1 VAGPLTGFT
10 VIDLTTGLAGPLAG
24 MLMADNGANVIR
36 VTSPRGDPSMD
47 TGGYPVWNRGK
58 KGLVLDIEK
67 REGVAVFERLLATA
81 DVLLESHA
89 PGAMDRLGLG
99 YAALHAK
106 FPRLVYTS
114 ITGYGQ
120 VGSERDR
127 PAHEALVHA
136 RIGIMAN
143 EHYKPRPGPIYTG
156 FPMGGYGAASLAL
169 LGSVTA
175 LYVRET
181 TGRGQH
187 VDTSIRDGALAFYT
201 MYWNKVEKGES
212 GFASYSMKN
221 RGPGIVDIFK
231 CGDGGFIHFHT
242 GAQGAFVRLMQG
254 LGMGEDYPE
263 LNNIPDPEWARML
276 KRTEEWFLSHTRDE
290 GMAMLNKADVPALPV
305 LQPGEAMHDPQS
317 KAMQFS
323 EVVEDAALGK
333 LEQVGISLRFAKTP
347 GAIRGPAPRSGE
359 NTDEIMKGAGFAPA
373 EIGRLRTAGVV
384 A

>member
-1 VAGPLTGFT
+1 MAGPLNGFT
-10 VIDLTTGLAGPLAG
+10 VLDLSVGHAGTLSA

-36 VTSPRGDPSMD
+36 VTSPHGDPSMD

-58 KGLVLDIEK
+58 KGLVLDIA
-67 REGVAVFERLLATA
+67 RPEGQSVLKRLLATA
-81 DVLLESHA
+81 DVLLETGA
-89 PGAMDRLGLG
+89 PGEMEKLGLG
-99 YAALHAK
+99 YESLHKA

-114 ITGYGQ
+114 ISGYGQ

-136 RIGIMAN
+136 RTGIMDN
-143 EHYKPRPGPIYTG
+143 EHYKPRPGPVYTG

-169 LGSVTA
+169 IGTVTA

-187 VDTSIRDGALAFYT
+187 VDTSIRDGVLAFYA
-201 MYWNKVEKGES
+201 MYWNRVEKGQS

-231 CGDGGFIHFHT
+231 CSDGFVHLHT
-242 GAQGAFVRLMQG
+242 GAQGAFVRLMEG
-254 LGMGEDYPE
+254 LGMAKDYPE
-263 LNNIPDPEWARML
+263 LNNIPDPDWTRML
-276 KRTEEWFLSHTRDE
+276 ERASAWFLAHTRDE
-290 GMAMLNKADVPALPV
+290 AMAMLLKQDVPSLPV

-317 KAMQFS
+317 RAMKFS
-323 EVVEDAALGK
+323 EVVHDPVLGDI
-333 LEQVGISLRFAKTP
+333 EQVGITLRFGRTP
-347 GAIRGPAPRSGE
+347 GGIRGAAPRGGE
-359 NTDEIMKGAGFAPA
+359 HTDEILKGAGFAPA
-373 EIGRLRTAGVV
+373 EISQLRASGAV